1 MQIQRRDALSQWE
14 MHSYVISLIL
24 KIRMLEELIYLAQR
38 YQQRPDLYI
47 KERIAKVMTVY
58 YNTKIDTDDLKLKHY
73 RIKNAVEDKNQIQDP
88 AVEMIDTNIFKSLNV
103 ETDKIYQ

>member
-1 MQIQRRDALSQWE
+1 
-14 MHSYVISLIL
+14 
-24 KIRMLEELIYLAQR
+24 
-38 YQQRPDLYI
+38 
-47 KERIAKVMTVY
+47 MTVY

-88 AVEMIDTNIFKSLNV
+88 AVEMIDINIFKSLNV